1 VTLLAVEVA
10 AEEVVVEAA
19 VGVLGHDLEE
29 WDEMNWGYTESRANA
44 QGGEG
49 ES

>member
-1 VTLLAVEVA
+1 LTTWTVTLLAVEVA

-29 WDEMNWGYTESRANA
+29 
-44 QGGEG
+44 
-49 ES
+49 